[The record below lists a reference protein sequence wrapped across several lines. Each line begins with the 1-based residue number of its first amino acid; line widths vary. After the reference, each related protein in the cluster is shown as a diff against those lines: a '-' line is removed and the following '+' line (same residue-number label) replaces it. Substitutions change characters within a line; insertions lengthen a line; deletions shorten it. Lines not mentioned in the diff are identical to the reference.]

1 MSGFCKLC
9 WHQPEVNGFRI
20 IAQLKSG
27 LEENGEISP
36 PVSGQNFRCQKYT
49 RIMLSYDLLQLL
61 TEWHGPSSSQ
71 AAPSPQRSKFHT
83 QCHSSK
89 LVVLIIPTSPFVSQA
104 LGVGAAFRNCTS
116 VKIWYSLFVFS
127 YLANN
132 SLY

>member
-27 LEENGEISP
+27 LEGNGEISP

-61 TEWHGPSSSQ
+61 TEWPWTQQQPSSTLSAEVQ
-71 AAPSPQRSKFHT
+71 VSYTVSFLQTCSFNNSNLSLCFPSPRSGSCF
-83 QCHSSK
+83 QK
-89 LVVLIIPTSPFVSQA
+89 LYLCEN
-104 LGVGAAFRNCTS
+104 L
-116 VKIWYSLFVFS
+116 VFS
-127 YLANN
+127 FCLQLP
-132 SLY
+132 S